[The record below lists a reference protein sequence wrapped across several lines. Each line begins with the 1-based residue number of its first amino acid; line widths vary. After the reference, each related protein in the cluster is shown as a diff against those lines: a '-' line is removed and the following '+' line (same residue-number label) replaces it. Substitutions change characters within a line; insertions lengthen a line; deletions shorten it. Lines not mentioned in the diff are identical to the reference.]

1 MTFIKNAR
9 LSKMEQRYEIAF
21 LTRRGMNGKHIHAI
35 LKETYGDD
43 SYKQTQVYY
52 WMAEVKA
59 GRTDLSDLPRSGR
72 PSDDGLTRVILN
84 VLEIDPHASARKI
97 ARSLFISPSTVVRHL
112 EDNLGYKCVH
122 LRWVPHILTNAQ
134 KLRRL
139 EDAKAM
145 LPILLQAQ
153 ADGWHYLVTGDE
165 SWFEYY
171 YEFQTQWVLD
181 LDDRDDIESPSFT
194 R

>member
-1 MTFIKNAR
+1 M
-9 LSKMEQRYEIAF
+9 
-21 LTRRGMNGKHIHAI
+21 

-43 SYKQTQVYY
+43 AYKQTHVYY
-52 WMAEVKA
+52 WMTEART

-72 PSDDGLTRVILN
+72 PSDDGLTCVILN
-84 VLEIDPHASARKI
+84 VLEIDPHASARKT
-97 ARSLFISPSTVVRHL
+97 ARRLFVSPSTVVRHL
-112 EDNLGYKCVH
+112 EDKLGYKCAH
-122 LRWVPHILTNAQ
+122 LRWVPHILTKAQ

-153 ADGWHYLVTGDE
+153 ADGWLYLVTGDE

-171 YEFQTQWVLD
+171 YEFQTQLALD
-181 LDDRDDIESPSFT
+181 LNDRDDIEPPSFT
-194 R
+194 H